1 MYILS
6 DYPAVQNWLQSTSIY
21 LFLLTGLLFTN
32 SFLNLEKYHHSFYN
46 ITRYMILIII
56 GLAFLSA
63 IIGGYHYHVML
74 SIILVMLVCMYIFM
88 IALYSW
94 LSGNRS
100 ARFFLLGSASG
111 LIGAVITALT
121 VMSFIPYT
129 YVTYK
134 ANDFGMFIDVILLS
148 LALVD
153 RMRITHEQK
162 LIAEQQAKTDIV
174 TGLFNRRAY
183 YEISHMEFQRLVRNN
198 RILTVI
204 MFDIDSFKTINDSYG
219 HDAGDI
225 VLNRVG
231 KIVKEV
237 IRKYDYAFRMGGDEF
252 LLLLPETNEEQACIL
267 AERIRT
273 KIEDQHIL
281 DKNHNKLSLTAS
293 FGIAQYSQKDT
304 SIADVTRKADEALY
318 QAKKSGR
325 NRVEVLD
332 RFAII

>member
-1 MYILS
+1 
-6 DYPAVQNWLQSTSIY
+6 
-21 LFLLTGLLFTN
+21 
-32 SFLNLEKYHHSFYN
+32 
-46 ITRYMILIII
+46 
-56 GLAFLSA
+56 
-63 IIGGYHYHVML
+63 
-74 SIILVMLVCMYIFM
+74 M
-88 IALYSW
+88 IALFSW
-94 LSGNRS
+94 LAGNRA
-100 ARFFLLGSASG
+100 ARFFLLGAASG

-129 YVTYK
+129 YMTYK

-153 RMRITHEQK
+153 RMRITHEEK
-162 LIAEQQAKTDIV
+162 LIAEKQAKTDIV

-183 YEISHMEFQRLVRNN
+183 YEISLMEFQRLVRHH
-198 RILTVI
+198 RILSVI
-204 MFDIDSFKTINDSYG
+204 MFDIDSFKIINDSYG

-225 VLNRVG
+225 VLNSVG
-231 KIVKEV
+231 NIVKEV

-252 LLLLPETNEEQACIL
+252 LLLLPETSQEQACLL
-267 AERIRT
+267 AERIRV
-273 KIEDQHIL
+273 KIEDQNIL